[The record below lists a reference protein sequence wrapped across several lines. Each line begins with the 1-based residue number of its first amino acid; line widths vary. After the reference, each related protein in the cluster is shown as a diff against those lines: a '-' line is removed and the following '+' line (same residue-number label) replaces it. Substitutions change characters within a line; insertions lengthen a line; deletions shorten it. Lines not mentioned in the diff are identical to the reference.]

1 MLQHHLFKP
10 SEFLK
15 NLLQETLLSLA
26 QNGSLLGLTHLL
38 VLVLLVI
45 KRSMDGKGIRL
56 SKRYVI
62 CLFPASGSNDRYSV
76 FNEIGERCD
85 SISVFH
91 DFGHFLLRGHT
102 LFTLF
107 FLFVSIAIFLA
118 TIFCH
123 WRVNLQHDFL
133 NSRNSRNGRKRE
145 HSPYRRRETLF
156 NTLLLSLG
164 AFFISVSGQS
174 FIEIAVFW
182 VSDRRDVTR
191 LAAAYQLFRIAA
203 FIDPLL
209 NPLLVAVRTPAI
221 RRKLRHHFYLTLQI
235 FCAIFCP
242 CWRKQLLLPKHKRG
256 RDSVLVA
263 KRRRQTASLPYG
275 RPISMIAARRAS
287 VGSYL
292 SFNGSETGKCGN
304 FWLLCSGRFI
314 RNKFQRKDS
323 CATQVNSVV

>member
-1 MLQHHLFKP
+1 
-10 SEFLK
+10 
-15 NLLQETLLSLA
+15 
-26 QNGSLLGLTHLL
+26 
-38 VLVLLVI
+38 
-45 KRSMDGKGIRL
+45 MDGKGIRL

-62 CLFPASGSNDRYSV
+62 CLFSCVWFVLIISHISFSALQYFAVSELHRLLNQLKTTVGFYLCNRNDRYSV

-242 CWRKQLLLPKHKRG
+242 CWRKQLLLPK
-256 RDSVLVA
+256 A
-263 KRRRQTASLPYG
+263 
-275 RPISMIAARRAS
+275 
-287 VGSYL
+287 
-292 SFNGSETGKCGN
+292 
-304 FWLLCSGRFI
+304 
-314 RNKFQRKDS
+314 
-323 CATQVNSVV
+323 